1 MRFRIALVL
10 GITCLF
16 LFSDCFPDI
25 PILPPNP
32 PLNVA
37 VLAIHPPMGF
47 NTWNTFQTRIDEQ
60 LIIQTADAMIKN
72 GMRDAGYIYIN
83 LDDGWSEK
91 ERDAN
96 GDLVPDHIR
105 FPHGMKYLANYLHS
119 HGFKFGIY
127 NCAGT
132 QTCAGYPGGRDHENQ
147 DAQTYASW
155 GVDYLKY
162 DWCYSQGL
170 DAPTTYRRM
179 AMALRNTRR
188 PIVFSVCEWG
198 EHQPWLWA
206 PQFAQLWRTTG
217 DINASYNGS
226 TQWTKGWK
234 VRLDENVG
242 LEKYAGPGHWNDPDM
257 LEVGNGSLTLAES
270 RAHFTFWCMLAAPL
284 IAGNDIRSMSP
295 EIRDILINRDLVAI
309 DQDPL
314 GREGFRVS
322 ATPTQEIWARPLMN
336 HDWAICLF
344 NPQSTTATLRLKWSD
359 LYFLIRKP
367 YSIQNVWKKQNL
379 GTTASDFT
387 APCDSHDV
395 VLLRLHPAYI
405 NENPKTESKAH

>member
-10 GITCLF
+10 GIACLF

-25 PILPPNP
+25 PIPPPNT

-162 DWCYSQGL
+162 DWCHSEGL
-170 DAPTTYRRM
+170 DAPTTYRKM

-198 EHQPWLWA
+198 SHQPWLWA

-217 DINASYNGS
+217 DIDASYNDS

-234 VRLDENVG
+234 ARLDENVG

-257 LEVGNGSLTLAES
+257 LEVGNGSLTRAES

-284 IAGNDIRSMSP
+284 IAGNDLRTMSP
-295 EIRDILINRDLVAI
+295 EIRDILINRDVIAI

-314 GREGFRVS
+314 GKEGFRVS
-322 ATPTQEIWARPLMN
+322 ATPMQEVWVRPLIH
-336 HDWAICLF
+336 HD
-344 NPQSTTATLRLKWSD
+344 
-359 LYFLIRKP
+359 
-367 YSIQNVWKKQNL
+367 
-379 GTTASDFT
+379 
-387 APCDSHDV
+387 
-395 VLLRLHPAYI
+395 
-405 NENPKTESKAH
+405 